1 MKTYWTPEMLA
12 RQYAAYREKKAQR
25 AKAERMM
32 RRILM
37 AKRPKRPRQPRRWT
51 EERLNHLRALAA
63 SGITMREAA
72 KELDMSQSNVANIAS
87 RYGVKFGGGGWTEA
101 KLEQLRA
108 LAASGM
114 STFEAAAEM
123 KMSRAAIAHA
133 ASRYGVRFGR
143 LPSPDGEMRGENNA
157 RKSTKR

>member
-37 AKRPKRPRQPRRWT
+37 ARRPKRPRQPRRWT

-63 SGITMREAA
+63 SGMTMREAA
-72 KELDMSQSNVANIAS
+72 EEMDVSQSHIAN
-87 RYGVKFGGGGWTEA
+87 T
-101 KLEQLRA
+101 
-108 LAASGM
+108 
-114 STFEAAAEM
+114 
-123 KMSRAAIAHA
+123 

-143 LPSPDGEMRGENNA
+143 
-157 RKSTKR
+157 KQKK